1 MEKSAVVKVAE
12 ANSSVSSKTD
22 VSDNKMLAATGD
34 NTNVIVLI
42 TALVC
47 SAELIILLRE
57 KKLMIKAFQN
67 RQ

>member
-67 RQ
+67 R